1 MSDLERSRSSMITLS
16 FLQTMDPWLS
26 GSALKLAT
34 CAVCSRYEQKV
45 VEKKAEGMNLE
56 RMPNTLPTS
65 GENIKH
71 CCESR
76 PGILRSSSSA
86 AHIVDQDFFD

>member
-1 MSDLERSRSSMITLS
+1 MITLS
-16 FLQTMDPWLS
+16 FLQTMAPWLS